1 MDSSVVDLVCNSL
14 WHSPDPLEIPK
25 AAHGYILTGNK
36 SPKVPLGEVGWGA
49 ELLIGQPLS
58 RFLSTQTGVLGLH
71 LCAEDSLELGK
82 GVPGQGVSSP
92 SPAAAGP

>member
-1 MDSSVVDLVCNSL
+1 MN
-14 WHSPDPLEIPK
+14 SPDPLEIPK
-25 AAHGYILTGNK
+25 AAHGMYVLTGNK
-36 SPKVPLGEVGWGA
+36 NPEVPLGEAGWGA
-49 ELLIGQPLS
+49 ELLMGLPLS
-58 RFLSTQTGVLGLH
+58 RILRTQTGVLGLH